1 MDFLITP
8 VIILG
13 AIGLI
18 AAVVLFA
25 CSKKFAVKEDPRLP
39 LINDALPQANCG
51 GCGFPGCSGFASAC
65 IKAAETGALD
75 GLNCTAGGS
84 KVMGQIA
91 DILGLSVAASA
102 PKIAVVRCNGSCAN
116 RPKIAKYDGLQTCRT
131 VNSCGTGETACGFG
145 CLGCGDCV
153 SACKFDAIR
162 INAETGLPEVDENK
176 CVACGACVKACPR
189 NIIALRPQGIKG
201 RRVWVGCVNK
211 EKGPAVLKAC
221 KVSCIACGACVKAC
235 KFDAITVEN
244 NVAYIDAEKCKLC
257 RACEAVCPR
266 DAIRDINFPKPVEKK
281 KPGAD
286 KPAATPAKPAA
297 PATQAK
303 ASEDNIAPEET
314 KQTVSLPKTEGVSD
328 KEPETKKE
336 D

>member
-39 LINDALPQANCG
+39 LINEALPQANCG

-65 IKAAETGALD
+65 IKAAESGSLD
-75 GLNCTAGGS
+75 GFNCSVGGP
-84 KVMGQIA
+84 KAMGQIA
-91 DILGLSVAASA
+91 DILGLSVAAST
-102 PKIAVVRCNGSCAN
+102 PKVAVVRCNGSCAN

-131 VNSCGTGETACGFG
+131 VNSCGAGETACGFG

-153 SACKFDAIR
+153 AACKFDAIH
-162 INAETGLPEVDENK
+162 INPETGLPEVDENK

-189 NIIALRPQGIKG
+189 NIIELRPQGIKG
-201 RRVWVGCVNK
+201 RRVWVSCVNK

-281 KPGAD
+281 KPGAE
-286 KPAATPAKPAA
+286 KPATLAKPAA
-297 PATQAK
+297 
-303 ASEDNIAPEET
+303 ENAPKET
-314 KQTVSLPKTEGVSD
+314 INTNLTSVDAKTETPKNDAVAE
-328 KEPETKKE
+328 KPIELKKE
-336 D
+336 A